1 MDDFSW
7 TANLLVKSENMD
19 KTAKKVERAT
29 ENILTVNEI
38 LFDEGMTVTE
48 KNKAVEN
55 VYKLQPSFYFGI
67 VIGATLLTLG
77 VLMIVKPNFLKGF
90 LTNPNK

>member
-1 MDDFSW
+1 
-7 TANLLVKSENMD
+7 MD
-19 KTAKKVERAT
+19 KTARKTERAT
-29 ENILTVNEI
+29 ENILTVNDI
-38 LFDEGMTVTE
+38 LLDEKMSVTE

-90 LTNPNK
+90 LTNPSNK

>member
-1 MDDFSW
+1 M
-7 TANLLVKSENMD
+7 N
-19 KTAKKVERAT
+19 KTAKKTEQAT
-29 ENILTVNEI
+29 ENILTVNNI
-38 LFDEGMTVTE
+38 LLDEKMSVTE

-77 VLMIVKPNFLKGF
+77 VLMIIKPKFLKGF
-90 LTNPNK
+90 LTNPSNK

>member
-1 MDDFSW
+1 M
-7 TANLLVKSENMD
+7 N
-19 KTAKKVERAT
+19 KTAKKTEQAT
-29 ENILTVNEI
+29 ENILTVNNI
-38 LFDEGMTVTE
+38 LLDEKMSVTE

-90 LTNPNK
+90 LTNPSNK